1 MDPQVEIKIIQ
12 KLTLSGAQTTR
23 RLWLLRQLTRL
34 ICEDETLL
42 ALDGRRRSHSC
53 LFSPSELVW
62 WQHFDSSK
70 FQSLENPALVSSKTS
85 DKSYDGKLTWIDDT
99 IGGVVEELSDLILL
113 FECGRVSSNVV
124 FLHFSRLFI
133 RIVPIVGATRFS
145 SFGVHLWFFLCS
157 KSVSFIATAQLL
169 FLGTL
174 SILSKINQLFRKLFH
189 LSRLSRYKWEL
200 VGIC

>member
-145 SFGVHLWFFLCS
+145 SFGVHLWFFCVRNLSLLLRLSSYFFSVLCQFS
-157 KSVSFIATAQLL
+157 AKSTNCFGNYSTWAG
-169 FLGTL
+169 FLGI
-174 SILSKINQLFRKLFH
+174 SES
-189 LSRLSRYKWEL
+189 
-200 VGIC
+200 